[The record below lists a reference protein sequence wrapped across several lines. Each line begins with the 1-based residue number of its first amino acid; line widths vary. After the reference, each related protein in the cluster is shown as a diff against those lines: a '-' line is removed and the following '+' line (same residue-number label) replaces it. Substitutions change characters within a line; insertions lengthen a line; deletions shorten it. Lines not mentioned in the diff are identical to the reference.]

1 MMIDRTELVEFG
13 GGGASGSGIGVN
25 CPGTSS
31 SCMDSNP
38 ENNVNKAEYYIQQL
52 NSSNAKKV
60 ALCLVLGFICYH
72 GLIHL
77 RYGEFNDI
85 IIRITNNLSKYEIL
99 FNFKGTDSCKW
110 LLSDGR
116 YKGNREWQPYGCM
129 MHKYTQT

>member
-1 MMIDRTELVEFG
+1 MIDRTELVEFG
-13 GGGASGSGIGVN
+13 GGSGGTGAG

-31 SCMDSNP
+31 SCMDHP

-77 RYGEFNDI
+77 RYGE
-85 IIRITNNLSKYEIL
+85 LM
-99 FNFKGTDSCKW
+99 NF
-110 LLSDGR
+110 
-116 YKGNREWQPYGCM
+116 
-129 MHKYTQT
+129 

>member
-13 GGGASGSGIGVN
+13 GSGTGMGAGR
-25 CPGTSS
+25 PGTSS
-31 SCMDSNP
+31 SCMDNP

-77 RYGEFNDI
+77 RYGRLGEIFKYFYIN
-85 IIRITNNLSKYEIL
+85 TN
-99 FNFKGTDSCKW
+99 W
-110 LLSDGR
+110 LI
-116 YKGNREWQPYGCM
+116 
-129 MHKYTQT
+129 

>member
-1 MMIDRTELVEFG
+1 MIDRTELVEFG
-13 GGGASGSGIGVN
+13 NSGGGASGIGVN

-31 SCMDSNP
+31 SCMDNP

-77 RYGEFNDI
+77 RYGEFGY
-85 IIRITNNLSKYEIL
+85 YEI
-99 FNFKGTDSCKW
+99 
-110 LLSDGR
+110 
-116 YKGNREWQPYGCM
+116 
-129 MHKYTQT
+129 